1 MPHTQSQ
8 TPYAPPPAG
17 GVHIETVTPA
27 NWPEACADFARA
39 YHGRAVRV
47 LTLPTA
53 AAARADT
60 ANADVIGADLA
71 LDDVAA
77 VAAVPLPNID
87 IRVYG
92 DGEPFTVQR
101 VERPQSVAVEKTVD
115 GRLLMLRIDDTDG
128 VTTLVRPTERR
139 P

>member
-1 MPHTQSQ
+1 MPHIHSQ
-8 TPYAPPPAG
+8 TRSAPRSAG
-17 GVHIETVTPA
+17 VVHTETVVPA
-27 NWPEACADFARA
+27 NWPEACADFART
-39 YHGRAVRV
+39 YHGQAVRV

-53 AAARADT
+53 AAARGDT
-60 ANADVIGADLA
+60 ADAAVLGADLP

-77 VAAVPLPNID
+77 VAAEPLPNID

-101 VERPQSVAVEKTVD
+101 VERPRSMALEKSVD
-115 GRLLMLRIDDTDG
+115 GRLRLLRIDDTDG

-139 P
+139 T

>member
-1 MPHTQSQ
+1 MPHTNSRTRR
-8 TPYAPPPAG
+8 TPPSAG
-17 GVHIETVTPA
+17 AVHTETVVPA

-39 YHGRAVRV
+39 YHGRPVRV
-47 LTLPTA
+47 LRLSTA
-53 AAARADT
+53 AAARGDT
-60 ANADVIGADLA
+60 ADAAVLGADLP

-101 VERPQSVAVEKTVD
+101 VERPKSVAVEKTVD

-139 P
+139 T